1 MFCETKQNWFKSNSY
16 RMNMKF
22 SNYFSNKKSSIIN
35 NFKKIVTLLKKTNK
49 ELIVVY
55 LISCFY
61 VILMCYV
68 VILVLDYLVDKGFFV
83 AISDIIKSIKNFV
96 HERDYEE
103 LFVVVITFIILFVLF
118 FAPI

>member
-22 SNYFSNKKSSIIN
+22 SNYFSNKQSSIIN
-35 NFKKIVTLLKKTNK
+35 NFIKIVTLLKKTNK

-68 VILVLDYLVDKGFFV
+68 VILVLDYLVDKEFLA
-83 AISDIIKSIKNFV
+83 AIYDIIKSIKSFLD
-96 HERDYEE
+96 HIDYE
-103 LFVVVITFIILFVLF
+103 LFRLILLAILICIVATL
-118 FAPI
+118 PW